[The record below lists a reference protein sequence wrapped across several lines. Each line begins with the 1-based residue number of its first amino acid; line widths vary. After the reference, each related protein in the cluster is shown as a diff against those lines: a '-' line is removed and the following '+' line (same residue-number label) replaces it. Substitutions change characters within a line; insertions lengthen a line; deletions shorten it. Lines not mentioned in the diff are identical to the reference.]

1 MKLRYYG
8 AVAATL
14 ILAYVSPATA
24 QSLRTGQCLPGAQVR
39 EALKAEG
46 QNTIIVGNRTGYGYA
61 TALVFTSNA
70 DGSRGYLLRGDKP
83 LGQQADTICIDSVY
97 EDVRL
102 NDITQPGIPAWAQL
116 GGNAARAEAICKRD
130 RLGYQEMC
138 QPQQASV
145 EALHRDGQ
153 QVLFMATGTAINPR
167 DKTIRTG
174 QRVWLTQN
182 GSGGGALSATT
193 PEGASYVLSAYTSGA
208 LSQHGAAML
217 NR

>member
-1 MKLRYYG
+1 
-8 AVAATL
+8 
-14 ILAYVSPATA
+14 
-24 QSLRTGQCLPGAQVR
+24 
-39 EALKAEG
+39 
-46 QNTIIVGNRTGYGYA
+46 YA

-138 QPQQASV
+138 QPQQA
-145 EALHRDGQ
+145 
-153 QVLFMATGTAINPR
+153 
-167 DKTIRTG
+167 
-174 QRVWLTQN
+174 
-182 GSGGGALSATT
+182 
-193 PEGASYVLSAYTSGA
+193 
-208 LSQHGAAML
+208 
-217 NR
+217 

>member
-1 MKLRYYG
+1 
-8 AVAATL
+8 
-14 ILAYVSPATA
+14 
-24 QSLRTGQCLPGAQVR
+24 
-39 EALKAEG
+39 
-46 QNTIIVGNRTGYGYA
+46 
-61 TALVFTSNA
+61 
-70 DGSRGYLLRGDKP
+70 
-83 LGQQADTICIDSVY
+83 
-97 EDVRL
+97 
-102 NDITQPGIPAWAQL
+102 
-116 GGNAARAEAICKRD
+116 
-130 RLGYQEMC
+130 
-138 QPQQASV
+138 
-145 EALHRDGQ
+145 RDGQ